1 MEENMVTMQNYK
13 RLARLLQY
21 QQAGINV
28 SKAIMDNETDRA
40 REIIRQHDQATATNS
55 PRARG

>member
-1 MEENMVTMQNYK
+1 MDENVMMKDYK

-28 SKAIMDNETDRA
+28 SKVILDNETNRA
-40 REIIRQHDQATATNS
+40 RDIIRLHDQAAATNT
-55 PRARG
+55 PRIRG

>member
-1 MEENMVTMQNYK
+1 MEENMVMMQNYK

-28 SKAIMDNETDRA
+28 SKTIMDNETNRA
-40 REIIRQHDQATATNS
+40 GEIIRQHDQATATN
-55 PRARG
+55 PHRARG

>member
-1 MEENMVTMQNYK
+1 MDENMVTMQNYK

-28 SKAIMDNETDRA
+28 SKTIMDNETDRA
-40 REIIRQHDQATATNS
+40 REIIRQHDQATN
-55 PRARG
+55 PHRVRG

>member
-1 MEENMVTMQNYK
+1 MDENVMMKNYK

-28 SKAIMDNETDRA
+28 SKVIVDNETNRA

-55 PRARG
+55 PRIRG

>member
-1 MEENMVTMQNYK
+1 MDENMVTMQNYK

-28 SKAIMDNETDRA
+28 SRVIMDNETDRA
-40 REIIRQHDQATATNS
+40 REIIRQHDQSAATNPHRS
-55 PRARG
+55 RG

>member
-1 MEENMVTMQNYK
+1 MDENMVTMQNYK

-28 SKAIMDNETDRA
+28 SKVIMDNETDRA
-40 REIIRQHDQATATNS
+40 REIIRQHDQSTATNS
-55 PRARG
+55 HRSRG